1 MVIKMVF
8 EIAQYFIMRWRQI
21 FGYIFF
27 AGLLI
32 ATMGSISGC
41 AMPSTGISGSSAEKI
56 FSPEEA
62 EARRRAHIR
71 LELAASYFESGKT
84 AIALDEVK
92 QSLAT
97 DPTYADAYNLR
108 GLIYMRL
115 NDNIQAEE
123 NFRRALNERPSDF
136 EILHNYAWLLCQQEK
151 YAEADKQF
159 ERVLASPT
167 YTSRSKTLMTQGLCR
182 MRSGEKELAE
192 KSFVKAYELEPS
204 NPIVG
209 YNLAS
214 LLLQRGEVGRAQFYI
229 RRLNNSDMADAA
241 SLWLGMKVEHAL
253 RDSVALRQLAS
264 QLKRRFSDSREQ
276 ILYERGAFNE

>member
-1 MVIKMVF
+1 MTR
-8 EIAQYFIMRWRQI
+8 YFFVQWRRLLWS
-21 FGYIFF
+21 GFF
-27 AGLLI
+27 VGLLFTVI
-32 ATMGSISGC
+32 GSIYGC
-41 AMPSTGISGSSAEKI
+41 AMPSAGMSSSSSERIMSAE
-56 FSPEEA
+56 ETEM
-62 EARRRAHIR
+62 RRRAHIR

-84 AIALDEVK
+84 AVALDEIK

-123 NFRRALNERPSDF
+123 SFRRALNEHPSDF
-136 EILHNYAWLLCQQEK
+136 GILHNYAWLLCQQEK

-159 ERVLASPT
+159 DRVLASPT
-167 YTSRSKTLMTQGLCR
+167 YASRSKTLMTQGLCR
-182 MRSGEKELAE
+182 IRAGEKDQAE
-192 KSFVKAYELEPS
+192 KSFVKAYELDPG
-204 NPIVG
+204 NPIVA
-209 YNLAS
+209 YHLAN
-214 LLLQRGEVGRAQFYI
+214 LLLQRGENNRAQFYI

-241 SLWLGMKVEHAL
+241 SLWLGIKVEHAL
-253 RDSVALRQLAS
+253 GDSVALRQLAS